1 MLQSLHTVSQALGLE
16 LWHSAHFYDDE
27 VSALLGLHTV
37 TEFPAYVAYLVEPRG
52 SAADAAGE

>member
-52 SAADAAGE
+52 SAGE